1 MNIAACNVCT
11 FAHVLGKRHQGDTQ
25 DHAECCMS
33 VVDFVLVCYLSLT
46 VVHVVR
52 RQILLV
58 FAVQLSHS
66 HLLHLLWYAKP
77 SKSIFANGCA
87 VLLFGMHVI
96 FCVRNHNK
104 TFDVQSSLPCLAS
117 C

>member
-1 MNIAACNVCT
+1 MYACLLTYLKSVTRVTPIVMLNAARLLQNL
-11 FAHVLGKRHQGDTQ
+11 AIP
-25 DHAECCMS
+25 
-33 VVDFVLVCYLSLT
+33 LT
-46 VVHVVR
+46 VVHVVC

-58 FAVQLSHS
+58 LAVQLSHS